1 MTTPEGSIRVY
12 DGEDFRFYKEKWYI
26 LQRMHLTTAGSGITV
41 WESDGEKMTY
51 VGWVTSRQLADLA
64 KENNRGS

>member
-1 MTTPEGSIRVY
+1 MTIPEMAEQVRVY

-26 LQRMHLTTAGSGITV
+26 LRRMHQTTAGSGVTV
-41 WESDGEKMTY
+41 WEDDEGDDTY

-64 KENNRGS
+64 RENNQ